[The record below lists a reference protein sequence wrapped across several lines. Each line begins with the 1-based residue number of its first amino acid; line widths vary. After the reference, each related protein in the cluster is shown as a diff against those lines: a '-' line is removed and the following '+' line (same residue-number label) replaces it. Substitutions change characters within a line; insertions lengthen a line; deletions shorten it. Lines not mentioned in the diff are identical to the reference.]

1 MLCSEMSGTSSAT
14 PATTDPLL
22 GRQGERETLDRLID
36 GAREG
41 RGAVLVLHGEAGVG
55 KTRLLEYTTGAAEGF
70 RTVCISGVEG
80 EMELPFAAVQQ
91 LVAPFAELAGNL
103 PVPQREALAVAF
115 GLSDGPAPD
124 RFLVGLATLGILSEA
139 AKEPPLLVLVDDAQ
153 WLDDSS
159 AQALAFVARRLAAER
174 ILLLFASRAP
184 GDLFDGLPQLEVAPL
199 GRVDSR
205 ALLESAL
212 PTRLDEH
219 VLDRIVH
226 ETRGNPLALLEL
238 PRGLT
243 PVQLAGGFG
252 LPATKTMPANIE
264 ESFTRR
270 LAGLPYDARRFLL
283 LASAD
288 SLGDPALLW
297 RAAQELGIAESTVD
311 ALEAEGLLEVGPR
324 IVFRHPLIRSAI
336 YGGAGVKE
344 RSAIHRALAE
354 ATDPRIDPDR
364 RAWHLGQ
371 ATSMPDEDVAAEL
384 EDSAAR
390 AQARGGLAA
399 SAAFLARAA
408 DLTPEARRRSQRLLA
423 AAGAK
428 RDAGDLDGA
437 LGLVAGVDLGALDEL
452 GAGRVRLLEAQIAL
466 EQRRGADAGRLF
478 LGAATRLQDV
488 EPLLARDAFLEALG
502 GVLTND
508 VVVEGGALVVAAAAR
523 AAPPPPGEEGCVEML
538 LHAYANRLI
547 DGYASAAPLY
557 AKTLGSVL
565 AADPPDSEV
574 GRWLSLS
581 SLRDRNVLSL
591 ELWDEEALHV
601 LAARQVR
608 VARDAGALGHLEFAL
623 SFLAR
628 SHIAAGELASA
639 ATVLDEADRIAEAT
653 GNPKLA
659 NAPLVLAAWRGEEP
673 QAAGLIDANSEDAI
687 RRRWT
692 SNDYARAVLYNGLG
706 RYEEARKAAWK
717 AMQPDP
723 VGYGTF
729 LIPELAEAASRTADP
744 ELLDYAVGWLGERT
758 DVLESAWVE
767 GIAARVRALAGQG
780 AEAEELYRRS
790 IGHLSGTR
798 LRLELARSRL
808 LYGEW
813 LRRERRR
820 VDARDQL
827 RAAFEA
833 FGGMGARAFANRA
846 QRELLAT
853 GERARRRTVETDDE
867 LTPQEGQIARL
878 AAGEVTN
885 REIAAQLFIS
895 PSTVEY
901 HLRKVFR
908 KLDVRSRTQLADR
921 LESPGSGDADPP
933 PRS

>member
-1 MLCSEMSGTSSAT
+1 MLCSEMGGTSS
-14 PATTDPLL
+14 TTGWLL
-22 GRQGERETLDRLID
+22 GRQSERETLDRLLG
-36 GAREG
+36 GARDE

-55 KTRLLEYTTGAAEGF
+55 KTRLLEYAAEAAEGF
-70 RTVCISGVEG
+70 QDVCISGVEG

-91 LVAPFAELAGNL
+91 LVSPFAELTGRL
-103 PVPQREALAVAF
+103 PDPQREALDVAF
-115 GLSDGPAPD
+115 GLSGGPAPD
-124 RFLVGLATLGILSEA
+124 RFLVGLATLGVLSEA
-139 AKEPPLLVLVDDAQ
+139 AEDQPLLALVDDAQ

-174 ILLLFASRAP
+174 IVLLFASRGP
-184 GDLFDGLPQLEVAPL
+184 CDLFDGLPQLEVGPL

-238 PRGLT
+238 PHGLT

-252 LPATKTMPANIE
+252 LPATRTMPANIE

-297 RAAQELGIAESTVD
+297 RAAQELGIAGSAVET
-311 ALEAEGLLEVGPR
+311 LEAEGLLDGGSR
-324 IVFRHPLIRSAI
+324 IVFRHPLVRSAV

-344 RSAIHRALAE
+344 RTAVHRALAE
-354 ATDPRIDPDR
+354 ATDPQIDPDR

-371 ATSMPDEDVAAEL
+371 ATSMPDEDVAAML
-384 EDSAAR
+384 EHSAGR

-399 SAAFLARAA
+399 GAAFLARAA
-408 DLTPEARRRSQRLLA
+408 DLTPEPRRRSRRLLA
-423 AAGAK
+423 AAGAR

-437 LGLVAGVDLGALDEL
+437 LGLVAGVDPGALDDL

-466 EQRRGADAGRLF
+466 EQRRAVDAGRLF
-478 LGAATRLQDV
+478 LGAATRLQEVD
-488 EPLLARDAFLEALG
+488 PLLARDAFLEALG

-523 AAPPPPGEEGCVEML
+523 AAPPPPGEERCVEVL

-557 AKTLGSVL
+557 ARTLELVL
-565 AADPPDSEV
+565 AADPPDDEV
-574 GRWLSLS
+574 GPWLSLS
-581 SLRDRNVLSL
+581 SARDRNVLAL
-591 ELWDEEALHV
+591 ELWDEEALQL
-601 LAARQVR
+601 LAARQVQL
-608 VARDAGALGHLEFAL
+608 ARDAGALGHLGFAL

-628 SHIAAGELASA
+628 SHMVAGELADA
-639 ATVLDEADRIAEAT
+639 ATLLDEAALIAEAT
-653 GNPKLA
+653 GNPKLV

-673 QAAGLIDANSEDAI
+673 EAAGMIDANSEDAI

-692 SNDYARAVLYNGLG
+692 SNDYARAVLFNGLG
-706 RYEEARKAAWK
+706 RYEEARDAAWK
-717 AMQPDP
+717 AMGPDP
-723 VGYGTF
+723 IGYGTF
-729 LIPELAEAASRTADP
+729 LIPELAEAASRTSDGDK
-744 ELLDYAVGWLGERT
+744 LDYAVGWLGERT
-758 DVLESAWVE
+758 DVIESVWLDGV
-767 GIAARVRALAGQG
+767 AARVRALASDGEE
-780 AEAEELYRRS
+780 AEALYRRS
-790 IGHLSGTR
+790 IERLAGTR

-820 VDARDQL
+820 VDAREQL
-827 RAAFEA
+827 RAASETFE
-833 FGGMGARAFANRA
+833 GCGARAFADRA
-846 QRELLAT
+846 QRELVAT
-853 GERARRRTVETDDE
+853 GERARKRTVETDDE
-867 LTPQEGQIARL
+867 LTPQESQVARL
-878 AAGEVTN
+878 AAGELTN

-908 KLDVRSRTQLADR
+908 KLDVKSRTQLADR
-921 LESPGSGDADPP
+921 LEKRDP
-933 PRS
+933 S

>member
-1 MLCSEMSGTSSAT
+1 MLCSEMAGTSS
-14 PATTDPLL
+14 TTDRLL
-22 GRQGERETLDRLID
+22 GRQTERQTLDRLLA
-36 GAREG
+36 GAREE

-55 KTRLLEYTTGAAEGF
+55 KTRLLESAPQGAEDF
-70 RTVCISGVEG
+70 RTVYISGVEG

-91 LVAPFAELAGNL
+91 LVSPFAELTEHL
-103 PVPQREALAVAF
+103 PDPQRGALDVAF
-115 GLSDGPAPD
+115 GLSGGPAPD
-124 RFLVGLATLGILSEA
+124 RFLVGLATLGVLSEA
-139 AKEPPLLVLVDDAQ
+139 AEEQPLLALVDDAQ

-159 AQALAFVARRLAAER
+159 AHALAFVARRLAAER
-174 ILLLFASRAP
+174 IVLLFATRRP
-184 GDLFDGLPQLEVAPL
+184 GDLFDGLPQLEVGPL

-219 VLDRIVH
+219 VLDRIVL

-270 LAGLPYDARRFLL
+270 LAGLPYDARRLLL

-288 SLGDPALLW
+288 SVGDPALLW
-297 RAAQELGIAESTVD
+297 RAAQELGIAESAVD
-311 ALEAEGLLEVGPR
+311 TLEAEGLLEVGRR
-324 IVFRHPLIRSAI
+324 IVFRHPLVRSAV

-344 RSAIHRALAE
+344 RSAIHRALAR
-354 ATDPRIDPDR
+354 ATDPQIDPDR

-399 SAAFLARAA
+399 GAAFLARAA

-423 AAGAK
+423 AAVAK

-452 GAGRVRLLEAQIAL
+452 GVGRVRFLEAQIAL
-466 EQRRGADAGRLF
+466 EQRRGGDAGRLF
-478 LGAATRLQDV
+478 LGAATRLQEVD
-488 EPLLARDAFLEALG
+488 PLLARDAFLEALG

-508 VVVEGGALVVAAAAR
+508 VVVDGGALVVAAAAR
-523 AAPPPPGEEGCVEML
+523 AAPPPPGEPGCVEIL

-547 DGYASAAPLY
+547 DGYSSAAPLY
-557 AKTLGSVL
+557 ATALGLVL
-565 AADPPDSEV
+565 AADPPGDV
-574 GRWLSLS
+574 GPWLSLS
-581 SLRDRNVLSL
+581 SARDRNVLAL
-591 ELWDEEALHV
+591 ELWDEEALHA
-601 LAARQVR
+601 LAARQVQL
-608 VARDAGALGHLEFAL
+608 ARDAGALGHLEFAL

-628 SHIAAGELASA
+628 SHIVAGELATA
-639 ATVLDEADRIAEAT
+639 ATVLEEAGLIAEAT
-653 GNPKLA
+653 GNPKLV

-673 QAAGLIDANSEDAI
+673 EAAGLIDANSEEAI

-692 SNDYARAVLYNGLG
+692 SNDYARAVLFNGLG
-706 RYEEARKAAWK
+706 RYEEARDAAWK
-717 AMQPDP
+717 AMKPDP
-723 VGYGTF
+723 IGYGTF
-729 LIPELAEAASRTADP
+729 LIPELAEAASRTGDR

-758 DVLESAWVE
+758 DVIESAWAE
-767 GIAARVRALAGQG
+767 GVAARVRALASEGD
-780 AEAEELYRRS
+780 EAEELYRRS
-790 IGHLSGTR
+790 IERLSGTR

-813 LRRERRR
+813 LRRSRRR
-820 VDARDQL
+820 VDAREQL

-833 FGGMGARAFANRA
+833 FEGMGAGAFANRA
-846 QRELLAT
+846 ERELAAT
-853 GERARRRTVETDDE
+853 GEHARRRTVETNDE
-867 LTPQEGQIARL
+867 LTPQETQIAGL
-878 AAGEVTN
+878 AAGELTN

-908 KLDVRSRTQLADR
+908 KLDVRSRTQLAGR
-921 LESPGSGDADPP
+921 LEKRDPN
-933 PRS
+933 

>member
-1 MLCSEMSGTSSAT
+1 LASCRRRPKTGHSSRSS
-14 PATTDPLL
+14 TT
-22 GRQGERETLDRLID
+22 
-36 GAREG
+36 
-41 RGAVLVLHGEAGVG
+41 
-55 KTRLLEYTTGAAEGF
+55 
-70 RTVCISGVEG
+70 
-80 EMELPFAAVQQ
+80 
-91 LVAPFAELAGNL
+91 
-103 PVPQREALAVAF
+103 
-115 GLSDGPAPD
+115 
-124 RFLVGLATLGILSEA
+124 
-139 AKEPPLLVLVDDAQ
+139 Q
-153 WLDDSS
+153 WLDGSS
-159 AQALAFVARRLAAER
+159 AHALAFVARRLAAER
-174 ILLLFASRAP
+174 IVLLFASRRP
-184 GDLFDGLPQLEVAPL
+184 GDLLDGLPRLEVGPL

-219 VLDRIVH
+219 VLDRIVL

-243 PVQLAGGFG
+243 PAQLAGGFG

-288 SLGDPALLW
+288 AVGDPALIW
-297 RAAQELGIAESTVD
+297 RAAQELGITESAVGT
-311 ALEAEGLLEVGPR
+311 LETEGFLEVGPR
-324 IVFRHPLIRSAI
+324 VVFRHPLVRSAV
-336 YGGAGVKE
+336 YGDAGVEE
-344 RSAIHRALAE
+344 RSAIHRALAQ
-354 ATDPRIDPDR
+354 ATDPQIDPDR

-384 EDSAAR
+384 EHSAAR

-399 SAAFLARAA
+399 GAAFLARAA
-408 DLTPEARRRSQRLLA
+408 DLTLEARRRSQRLLA

-466 EQRRGADAGRLF
+466 EQRHEADAGRLF
-478 LGAATRLQDV
+478 LDAATRLQEVD
-488 EPLLARDAFLEALG
+488 PLLARDAFLEALG

-508 VVVEGGALVVAAAAR
+508 VVVEGGPLVVAAAAR
-523 AAPPPPGEEGCVEML
+523 AAPPPPGEEGCVEVL

-557 AKTLGSVL
+557 ARALGMVL
-565 AADPPDSEV
+565 DAGPPEGNV
-574 GRWLSLS
+574 GPWLSLS
-581 SLRDRNVLSL
+581 SARDRNVLAL

-601 LAARQVR
+601 LAARQVQL
-608 VARDAGALGHLEFAL
+608 ARDAGALGHLEFAL

-628 SHIAAGELASA
+628 SHVVAGDLASA
-639 ATVLDEADRIAEAT
+639 ATLLDEAALIAEAT
-653 GNPKLA
+653 GNPKLV

-673 QAAGLIDANSEDAI
+673 EAAGMIDESSDDAI

-706 RYEEARKAAWK
+706 RYEEARDAAWK
-717 AMQPDP
+717 AMKPDP
-723 VGYGTF
+723 IGYGTF
-729 LIPELAEAASRTADP
+729 LIPELAEAASRTGDR
-744 ELLDYAVGWLGERT
+744 EVLDYSVAWLGERT
-758 DVLESAWVE
+758 AVIESAWVD
-767 GIAARVRALAGQG
+767 GVAARVRALASDGD
-780 AEAEELYRRS
+780 EAEELYRDS
-790 IGHLSGTR
+790 IEHLSGTR
-798 LRLELARSRL
+798 LRPELARSRL
-808 LYGEW
+808 LFGEW

-820 VDARDQL
+820 VDAREQL

-833 FGGMGARAFANRA
+833 FEGMGAGAFANRA
-846 QRELLAT
+846 RRELVAT
-853 GERARRRTVETDDE
+853 GERARKRTVETNDE
-867 LTPQEGQIARL
+867 LTPQETQIAGL
-878 AAGEVTN
+878 AAGELTN

-921 LESPGSGDADPP
+921 LKKRDPG
-933 PRS
+933 